1 MREEHRKIIDEL
13 EDLVVGEMKK
23 MVKKGDLSAVELKNA
38 TDSACLLMKLEEL
51 QMGEFDDEGY
61 SESYNHGRS
70 YRRGRS
76 PRTGRYVSMGM
87 NDGVS
92 RHSINDRI
100 VSKLEHMMDESGS
113 DYERS
118 VIAGWIDKIGSN

>member
-1 MREEHRKIIDEL
+1 MKEEHMKVVDEL
-13 EDLVVGEMKK
+13 EDLVIDEMKK
-23 MVKKGDLSAVELKNA
+23 MVKKGDLNAAELKNA
-38 TDSACLLMKLEEL
+38 TDSVCLLMKLEEL
-51 QMGEFDDEGY
+51 QNGEFDEGY
-61 SESYNHGRS
+61 SESYDHGRS

-100 VSKLEHMMDESGS
+100 VDKLERMMDESGS

-118 VIAGWIDKIGSN
+118 VISGWIDRIGSK

>member
-76 PRTGRYVSMGM
+76 PRNGRYVSMS
-87 NDGVS
+87 DGVS

-100 VSKLEHMMDESGS
+100 VDKLEHMMDESGS
-113 DYERS
+113 EYERS
-118 VIAGWIDKIGSN
+118 VISGWIEKIGSN

>member
-1 MREEHRKIIDEL
+1 MRDEHMKVIGEL
-13 EDLVVGEMKK
+13 EDLVIDELKK
-23 MVKKGDLSAVELKNA
+23 IVKKGDLSAAELKNA

-51 QMGEFDDEGY
+51 QNGDFEEEGY
-61 SESYNHGRS
+61 SESYDHGRS

-76 PRTGRYVSMGM
+76 PRSGRYVSMGM
-87 NDGVS
+87 NEGVS

-100 VSKLEHMMDESGS
+100 VDKLERMMDESGS

-118 VIAGWIDKIGSN
+118 VISGWIDRIGSK